1 MRQLRDLLLRLSDR
15 DAKRSEATIQADV
28 RTLLLEAPFQLSEDD
43 LREVHLESPA
53 GERRRI
59 DVETGTTV
67 IEVKRDLRRA
77 GVLDD
82 AVRQLAGYVGAREAE
97 MKRRYVGV
105 LTDGAEWR
113 CFQLT
118 TNGLEE
124 ASTLTIRKDK
134 LDPDALVVWLEG
146 VLATAQ
152 QIPPIPKEITLR
164 LGVGSSAHALDTT
177 SLRTLYAAH
186 KDPTDRCQRNIPR
199 QPFP

>member
-1 MRQLRDLLLRLSDR
+1 M
-15 DAKRSEATIQADV
+15 
-28 RTLLLEAPFQLSEDD
+28 
-43 LREVHLESPA
+43 
-53 GERRRI
+53 
-59 DVETGTTV
+59 

-82 AVRQLAGYVGAREAE
+82 AIKQLAGYVESREAE

-118 TNGLEE
+118 PNGLEE

-134 LDPDALVVWLEG
+134 PDSDALVIWLEG

-152 QIPPIPKEITLR
+152 QIPPVPKEIALR
-164 LGVGSSAHALDTT
+164 LGVGSSAHALDTA
-177 SLRTLYAAH
+177 SLRAVTP
-186 KDPTDRCQRNIPR
+186 PTGATRPCA
-199 QPFP
+199 